1 MSMTRKEFCGGLAG
15 GTVLLLFQG
24 CGGGGGY
31 AGSSSGGMMSSS
43 TSCGASGSAIA
54 GNHGHVLTIARADLD
69 SMTDRVYSIM
79 GTATH
84 DHMVAFTAAMLAQL
98 KAGQSV
104 IVTSTNC
111 PGHRR
116 RSSFT
121 NSPLSAMVPVSR
133 LTALSTKLR

>member
-31 AGSSSGGMMSSS
+31 SGSSSGGMMSTT

-84 DHMVAFTAAMLAQL
+84 DHMVIFTAAMLAQL

-104 IVTSTNC
+104 IVTST
-111 PGHRR
+111 
-116 RSSFT
+116 T
-121 NSPLSAMVPVSR
+121 TLSHEHVVTTSC
-133 LTALSTKLR
+133 